1 MRSRQNG
8 KFRVGVSRRQFLQR
22 SASTVGAAVVGGL
35 PALAAA
41 NECKPTEQDILGPM
55 YNYGASM
62 FQVKLASDDE
72 PGQKLMLR
80 GSVLS
85 EDCRTPLP
93 GTLIEIWQANDEGHY
108 DKKRP
113 GDFLE
118 PSPPFH
124 LRGMLRADANGR
136 YEIQTIV
143 PGAYPIPP
151 GVPGLEQYGG
161 LTRAR
166 HIHIKVLPFLSVAL
180 TTQLYFNGDE
190 HLPTDP
196 WGRAQALTCTRS
208 EAEQRVHG
216 RRVRLRTG
224 NRAARIASLRACAQV
239 QLQSRKR
246 MINAISLSL
255 ANSDS

>member
-1 MRSRQNG
+1 MSGRRNA
-8 KFRVGVSRRQFLQR
+8 KFHVGVTRRQFLQR

-41 NECKPTEQDILGPM
+41 NECKPTQQEILGPM
-55 YNYGASM
+55 YNYGADM

-85 EDCRTPLP
+85 DDCRTPLP
-93 GTLIEIWQANDEGHY
+93 GTLIEIWQANDAGHY

-118 PSPPFH
+118 SSPPFH

-151 GVPGLEQYGG
+151 GVPGLEQFGG

-166 HIHIKVLPFLSVAL
+166 HIHIKVLPFLNVAL

-196 WGRAQALTCTRS
+196 WGG
-208 EAEQRVHG
+208 H
-216 RRVRLRTG
+216 
-224 NRAARIASLRACAQV
+224 
-239 QLQSRKR
+239 KP
-246 MINAISLSL
+246 SL
-255 ANSDS
+255 ALDLKQSSEYMVGEFDFVLGTGLQG